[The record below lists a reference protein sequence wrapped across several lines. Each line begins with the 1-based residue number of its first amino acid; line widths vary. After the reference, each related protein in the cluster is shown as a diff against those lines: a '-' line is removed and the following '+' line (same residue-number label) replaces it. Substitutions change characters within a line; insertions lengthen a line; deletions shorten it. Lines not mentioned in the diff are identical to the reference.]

1 MHPEIDAI
9 HDYWF
14 GPLDGAGMADGAR
27 DKLWFQ
33 STKEDDEVCQIR
45 FGALVKEAIAGGLQ
59 DWEETDAGL
68 VALVVLLDQ
77 FTRTIFRG
85 TPQAFSGDA
94 RALSLAQHCI
104 AHGHHQR
111 LPAIHQVFLYLPL
124 EHSEDLDVQEE
135 CVELFEEL
143 AAITGLQSMAGYRR
157 YAVAHRDVIA
167 QFGRFPHRNAILGR
181 ESTAEELAY
190 LEQHGGF

>member
-1 MHPEIDAI
+1 MHPAIDDI
-9 HDYWF
+9 HLYWF
-14 GPLDGAGMADGAR
+14 GPLDDAGMADAAK

-33 STKEDDEVCQIR
+33 STPEDDEVCQIR
-45 FGALVKEAIAGGLQ
+45 FGQLVKEAVAGGL
-59 DWEETDAGL
+59 EEWAESDKGL
-68 VALVVLLDQ
+68 VALILLLDQ
-77 FTRTIFRG
+77 FTRTIYRG
-85 TPQAFSGDA
+85 TPNAFSGDA
-94 RALSLAQHCI
+94 RALSIAQHCI

-124 EHSEDLDVQEE
+124 EHAEDLEVQQE

-143 AAITGLQSMAGYRR
+143 SAVTGLDAMAGYTR

-167 QFGRFPHRNAILGR
+167 KFGRFPHRNAILGR
-181 ESTAEELAY
+181 ESTADELTY